1 MSDNLLS
8 YSGLINP
15 DSSPIQL
22 TPDTSSL
29 PASVPTNTQDQQ
41 LQLWRIR
48 QAESGNQNIRARDAK
63 GNIVPGGG
71 SGYYQ
76 FIPSSWQ
83 EAIQMIGYPA
93 DRWKEAI
100 DAPGPIQDQAA
111 LAYYRKYGT
120 KPWVASQANWSKPDA
135 PYQVGFSGQASDTS
149 TMVGNRS
156 LGQGPTL
163 AATSTGDANKPGA
176 MQLPTPAAPEDQYKQ
191 LMTLAMMRA
200 LLPAGM
206 GFVPIDENPFRK
218 AYRDYETRPPPVDW
232 NMLARNAAIRV
243 GLQDNAG
250 SAPSTPAYDPSAIPH
265 LGQGY
270 RGRSG

>member
-8 YSGLINP
+8 YSGLPMDEPPMQLQLPSDPNP
-15 DSSPIQL
+15 
-22 TPDTSSL
+22 
-29 PASVPTNTQDQQ
+29 QDQQ

-111 LAYYRKYGT
+111 LAYYKKYGT
-120 KPWVASQANWSKPDA
+120 KPWASSQANWSKPDA
-135 PYQVGFSGQASDTS
+135 PYQVGFSGSASDAS

-156 LGQGPTL
+156 LGQGPYIGATTTQPGNAL
-163 AATSTGDANKPGA
+163 AKTPPPDA
-176 MQLPTPAAPEDQYKQ
+176 PAAPEDQYKQ

-206 GFVPIDENPFRK
+206 GFVPIDENPFKR
-218 AYRDYETRPPPVDW
+218 AHAIGETRPPPVDW

-243 GLQDNAG
+243 GLQDSAG
-250 SAPSTPAYDPSAIPH
+250 GAPSTPAYDPSAIPH